1 MMERIWELKEVCVN
15 RPCLL
20 NFENVAG
27 FIVRSFPHVPGY
39 AGVKKEIKHASVQLL
54 TNRGI
59 KLRPFLNL

>member
-27 FIVRSFPHVPGY
+27 FSALFSTRSRIRWGK
-39 AGVKKEIKHASVQLL
+39 KKEIKHASVQLL

-59 KLRPFLNL
+59 KLRPSLNL